1 MLTKHFKPWL
11 ITIVLAMVLL
21 SNASDVSGQQEPI
34 YINDEQPTAATSTPP
49 LEIVETLDTS
59 STEYI
64 VKRILE
70 TFPEA
75 PIMVNVARCESG
87 LNPSADRANL
97 GVDVG
102 LFQINQVHLVTLN
115 RLGLDRWD
123 LEDNLTYARMLF
135 DNAGLRDWYMS
146 KHCWEQ
152 FL

>member
-1 MLTKHFKPWL
+1 
-11 ITIVLAMVLL
+11 MVLL

>member
-1 MLTKHFKPWL
+1 MLTKHFKSWS
-11 ITIVLAMVLL
+11 ITIVLAMSLL
-21 SNASDVSGQQEPI
+21 SVSSSVSGQQEPT
-34 YINDEQPTAATSTPP
+34 YVNDEQPTAATSTPP

-102 LFQINQVHLVTLN
+102 LFQINQIHLANLN

-123 LEDNLTYARMLF
+123 LEDNLTYARMLY
-135 DNAGLRDWYMS
+135 DESGLGPWYMS
-146 KHCWEQ
+146 KHCWMR